1 MPGSSFQNS
10 KARHPVVRVL
20 GPPEDGDHVFNV
32 SGFEKFEATVFHERN
47 VAAGELDFELGTV
60 VGGSEQDGLRFQ
72 RHACFPGVK
81 DLLGDVPGLSR
92 LIHHSSKEW
101 LLFRLA
107 VRVASSW

>member
-1 MPGSSFQNS
+1 MPGSSFRTRKPATLS
-10 KARHPVVRVL
+10 FGFSA
-20 GPPEDGDHVFNV
+20 PPEDGDHVFNV

-72 RHACFPGVK
+72 RHTCLPGVK

-101 LLFRLA
+101 PLFRLA
-107 VRVASSW
+107 V